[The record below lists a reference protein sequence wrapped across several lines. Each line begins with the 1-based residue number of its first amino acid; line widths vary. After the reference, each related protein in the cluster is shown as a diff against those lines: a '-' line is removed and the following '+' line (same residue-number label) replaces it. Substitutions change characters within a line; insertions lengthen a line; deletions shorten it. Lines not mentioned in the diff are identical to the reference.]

1 MRKRIF
7 SFIILILVAVCG
19 VTLVSCG
26 RNSGENVSISVSEG
40 LDTQLS
46 SNLKNDF
53 SDELRLS
60 SSEKNNFVQGKG
72 YLGSVSGANAVSL
85 IVDDEGFGS
94 REIIVQIGGFF
105 EGMGKEVFFSTDSN
119 CISISKVE
127 YLSNGKA
134 KVTITA
140 NSSGTAEV
148 FVKTGQFGKTTSFV
162 VKCLTKLERFSA
174 KTNAII
180 YLEKGKTLEINP
192 DTYFNF
198 YPAESNLRDLE
209 FFDGDVCLMKN
220 GKTILSTA
228 DASGVTGVIETS
240 REISVRATRLSGTES
255 METISVVVVD
265 SLDNLQLKKTI
276 YNNSGAESYVELGER
291 LTVLQNVTSKG
302 GVSYGVRK
310 VYAIVDCN
318 EDDLKIFARAISK
331 GEDLGILIVPTAIE
345 RITQENFSTA
355 KFKNLV
361 DGTREEF
368 STYVFEFE
376 FKFEGYSEYDVKFNF
391 KVGEYKYS
399 ENMSST
405 IEFKTGSSLIE
416 LKKVG
421 QEAESNEYLIYDYYS
436 GTYGTAMTISIGRSD
451 LFSQSKISLEL
462 GDADIGNFIFIT
474 RAGKEK
480 EFLTFS
486 SGETFFVKAKTAL
499 EAKEYTVT
507 AKVSFAFE
515 GVDFETEKNYIFNV
529 QKSPTEV
536 KLISGTTAI
545 SSHNFDLNT
554 TGKVLGQ
561 ESYTSRKTLVLD
573 VCGFAGSAQLGTVSD
588 FEIISTTGIVQATKD
603 GSTIKL
609 TAIDTGTGKIEVILG
624 NGVRTTFTFEV
635 IRSVSSAKISLPDAS
650 QNSNLIAVLNNYS
663 HEGTIYDQYVI
674 AKTNSQIPLI
684 ISATGNFTSE
694 ISVADDVKDKVT
706 INGKFIATTEFSKA
720 EVKVK
725 ITFKKIDENGKI
737 VEVTEYATGKILL
750 SAITQIDLLTIK
762 ANKGSNFNLYD
773 YSSVGYFSKNLATAE
788 IYVDVVPSSIKE
800 AVFEAIVWTTN
811 MGEFTKISN
820 GNSDVYTCEIFSFE
834 FFKTGENAGRGII
847 TCNVD
852 NMKLF
857 DENGNLNLGRVTL
870 SASVARS
877 SDVANSKIN
886 KNIHFNV
893 KCANKVEVIA
903 CDKNAINL
911 DPYSNKDQLLV
922 STFPINA
929 TNKSWN
935 YVFIPTTSG
944 LSESDVL
951 LTQNGDVLT
960 IELKNTNAKGKGI
973 LRLIAFDSYST
984 INDYTTFVEIPL
996 SINDGSEDYPYHI
1009 NSDKDIEK
1017 LVETNFEKYYVVSGE
1032 FDLTKYDWSGKVLSG
1047 TITNDGKAVFK
1058 TTLKSTT
1065 VDNEIYAGLF
1075 KEITGKI
1082 SGIKLEVSFNLD
1094 FKTETSKRIFVG
1106 GFAGINSGSIENASV
1121 EIKENSSVSVGKNS
1135 LYFGGVVAHNV
1146 GTITNEITKNSL
1158 LTTLV
1163 SGKFK
1168 ISCEQ
1173 TELLV
1178 VGGVVGLNN
1187 GTIKRT
1193 IEEGLVEFNNSF
1205 ATANISMEISCDQT
1219 NTNSCIGAVAGKSTN
1234 LLDNLESVGT
1244 VSAPNFDNVGGIV
1257 GDNSGTIQN
1266 CLSQTVVIG
1275 HDNVGGAVGTNSG
1288 TIDKM
1293 IVESLE
1299 KKSSVTLVSGNDAV
1313 GGIVGNMTGGSLK
1326 DSSMISY
1333 LSNLEAID
1341 VKGANN
1347 FGLVVG
1353 AQSAGATIDYV
1364 VAIADGFGT
1373 PISIS
1378 AAHYAIF
1385 NKSDNTPTSSKG
1397 IGEGVT
1403 KENIKDI
1410 EGFGFIFLPSNAINM
1425 ELDSDKQNNKMTSD
1439 GGNVAFYIYLKKD
1452 KDGNFSTYFISSFL
1466 TTSLGN
1472 RYLIE
1477 SRNSA
1482 ILEIANGCLCPKE
1495 IGEVVLTVSS
1505 PYVSAS
1511 QTIYVKVVSFINNIS
1526 IYLDREKTSE
1536 IENESEVNFDAQI
1549 SKILYLS
1556 LLDKYNLKGFEIPTD
1571 IKFLIKIGDKMVKPG
1586 SSSEYV
1592 FDLVQIDSETY
1603 QISVKGKV
1611 GEYDVTI
1618 LPYVEFVGE
1627 DGKTY
1632 FATLNFGVDE
1642 NTKTKIECKFKFE
1655 NTTKGIGVSKNTIE
1669 TEPYYVTEMD
1679 VSLDSIKSDEKITI
1693 EVSELDSAGNI
1704 IVDPETL
1711 YLELTVRFGE
1721 NVFKNKKGETFN
1733 YNFNFNINCKKNKTF
1748 SIKFKLDD
1756 EGKAITSTKIFKV
1769 KISALNG
1776 VSSSMII
1783 TYQPQSVISVSSN
1796 LYSTISK
1803 EEEKY
1808 GFSGRFSYIPSGVI
1822 IPGQHSLLEL
1832 SVTPG
1837 FTYFETVEIV
1847 NVSGN
1852 QYNLAFDLFDR
1863 TSDSPLAGGKRVGD
1877 GIQINRNLI
1886 KDGKFFVRIF
1896 ADQRMADNSQAS
1908 LKIIFR
1914 DENGN
1919 QNGDEILK
1927 TFIVERLPGVIL
1939 TVDGVSSGN
1948 EQSNPLKLAQGISYD
1963 LDVNVKGFSFGTFVG
1978 AGNLYTDGQICFEVT
1993 GNGAGFVTI
2002 VKNDDGTYKLVVKD
2016 ELPVGART
2024 LEIKTYGVDI
2034 DGEKSQEAVLY
2045 IELVQFV
2052 VKENNFSD
2060 IVYNVFNDI
2069 YSSAIGNSYTL
2080 EISLN
2085 SNILIYNKSNEI
2097 IRRNVLEF
2105 LSKLTTEGTWSFK
2118 DGDAT
2123 WNNIIGNNKFTDG
2136 IGFSKVYTTSK
2147 GGFKIS
2153 YNEETKKIVIK
2164 FLKVHTPSSPE
2175 LEIKF
2180 FARFHYTNKGLP
2192 EIYSTG
2198 TENAYVLS
2206 QEFTFDI
2213 SEKTTLRNPYPLYSY
2228 DDMKNMRE
2236 GNYYILMKDITLPD
2250 DFVPIE
2256 TLIGGFDGNNH
2267 RIILPHQYSLKAEES
2282 NSITF
2287 GLFKTTSESALLKNI
2302 IIYVKENTNLNLY
2315 DFTTVTFGLL
2325 VGENNGKITNCS
2337 IQGDSLAIMNLNLFG
2352 IPDSTQIT
2360 NQVGGLVGINLGD
2373 ITNSRVEAGISLN
2386 ATGLSSS
2393 STTGYLPAN
2402 LGGIAAING
2411 GSASVASC
2419 YVMARLEN
2427 NTAGSV
2433 SAITG
2438 GVVGVNQLGGTIFSS
2453 YITSGNTDKDMFPEE
2468 VGGVNI
2474 IYSTASASAFVYEN
2488 FGQISNCYS
2497 NIPVISNESAS
2508 GFVFNNQSEGVVTHC
2523 YSTSALQSSAKNGVF
2538 VGFLT
2543 GVSENPILNTGKIIE
2558 CFAVEENTKG
2568 NTEGNTEENTEENTE
2583 GNTEGST
2590 KGKKFNSGLGGNVVD
2605 GLTIL
2610 TSKDKFNKQDTFK
2623 KFAFSNTADKTA
2635 GVWFWANNN
2644 FGESDFK
2651 DEDGRALSFSAKA
2664 PQLVSPNVLTFGHQT
2679 LVNTIFDSET
2689 ETTEYIYEYD
2699 ENYLEGSKFNP
2710 YIISSQEDLEFL
2722 VNSNSG
2728 FTSGVIIKEIY
2739 CRLIGDIIYET
2750 STVSS
2755 GLYQY
2760 TFLGNFEGNGYTIG
2774 NYVLDSGAKRDNAGF
2789 FGTIGLPSQVKGS
2802 VKNLTFAP
2810 RYISLANCNSVGAV
2824 AGAVYGA
2831 TLVNITVDGSLYA
2844 SELDGVTVLG
2854 KNTVG
2859 GVCGIAEGEFNFN
2872 NIISNISVNATYRS
2886 SLNNHPYREYLLG
2899 NLNQVSYAGLISGVT
2914 NGYGK
2919 VVYAYVSG
2927 NNVSAAENAGL
2938 MFGYNGRNV
2947 IAQNLEVIGAIGQK
2961 VKADIYGG
2969 VIAGHNLGTIED
2981 VVVLGDDGSAY
2992 SGFFATE
2999 NFSPTA
3005 IGNVAGYMTNGTIKD
3020 VLITTKLKVKT
3031 DVISVGGAVGFMTAG
3046 RLENVVIVGDIIGG
3060 SRIGGVIGL
3069 IKTENSSK
3077 VSIIDT
3083 FHSGTITSTTS
3094 EDLTSVGTLV
3104 ASISGYTKETVGISK
3119 DISENDSNLNKTV
3132 NIVLREDFKKKIE
3145 QKLASGVYTS
3155 KIVINN
3161 YSISESL
3168 QVWYGNCVCENAS
3181 TYKKE
3186 LLEDKGGIL
3195 SIYNVDKEGITKF
3208 IPLTNKYQENGTV
3221 TLK

>member
-1 MRKRIF
+1 MINNELYCKN
-7 SFIILILVAVCG
+7 ILF
-19 VTLVSCG
+19 VTG
-26 RNSGENVSISVSEG
+26 
-40 LDTQLS
+40 
-46 SNLKNDF
+46 
-53 SDELRLS
+53 
-60 SSEKNNFVQGKG
+60 
-72 YLGSVSGANAVSL
+72 
-85 IVDDEGFGS
+85 
-94 REIIVQIGGFF
+94 
-105 EGMGKEVFFSTDSN
+105 
-119 CISISKVE
+119 
-127 YLSNGKA
+127 
-134 KVTITA
+134 
-140 NSSGTAEV
+140 
-148 FVKTGQFGKTTSFV
+148 
-162 VKCLTKLERFSA
+162 
-174 KTNAII
+174 
-180 YLEKGKTLEINP
+180 P
-192 DTYFNF
+192 
-198 YPAESNLRDLE
+198 
-209 FFDGDVCLMKN
+209 KN
-220 GKTILSTA
+220 G
-228 DASGVTGVIETS
+228 D
-240 REISVRATRLSGTES
+240 
-255 METISVVVVD
+255 
-265 SLDNLQLKKTI
+265 
-276 YNNSGAESYVELGER
+276 
-291 LTVLQNVTSKG
+291 
-302 GVSYGVRK
+302 
-310 VYAIVDCN
+310 
-318 EDDLKIFARAISK
+318 KI
-331 GEDLGILIVPTAIE
+331 
-345 RITQENFSTA
+345 
-355 KFKNLV
+355 
-361 DGTREEF
+361 
-368 STYVFEFE
+368 
-376 FKFEGYSEYDVKFNF
+376 
-391 KVGEYKYS
+391 
-399 ENMSST
+399 
-405 IEFKTGSSLIE
+405 
-416 LKKVG
+416 
-421 QEAESNEYLIYDYYS
+421 
-436 GTYGTAMTISIGRSD
+436 
-451 LFSQSKISLEL
+451 
-462 GDADIGNFIFIT
+462 
-474 RAGKEK
+474 
-480 EFLTFS
+480 
-486 SGETFFVKAKTAL
+486 
-499 EAKEYTVT
+499 
-507 AKVSFAFE
+507 
-515 GVDFETEKNYIFNV
+515 
-529 QKSPTEV
+529 
-536 KLISGTTAI
+536 
-545 SSHNFDLNT
+545 
-554 TGKVLGQ
+554 
-561 ESYTSRKTLVLD
+561 
-573 VCGFAGSAQLGTVSD
+573 
-588 FEIISTTGIVQATKD
+588 
-603 GSTIKL
+603 
-609 TAIDTGTGKIEVILG
+609 
-624 NGVRTTFTFEV
+624 
-635 IRSVSSAKISLPDAS
+635 
-650 QNSNLIAVLNNYS
+650 
-663 HEGTIYDQYVI
+663 
-674 AKTNSQIPLI
+674 
-684 ISATGNFTSE
+684 
-694 ISVADDVKDKVT
+694 
-706 INGKFIATTEFSKA
+706 
-720 EVKVK
+720 
-725 ITFKKIDENGKI
+725 
-737 VEVTEYATGKILL
+737 
-750 SAITQIDLLTIK
+750 
-762 ANKGSNFNLYD
+762 
-773 YSSVGYFSKNLATAE
+773 
-788 IYVDVVPSSIKE
+788 
-800 AVFEAIVWTTN
+800 
-811 MGEFTKISN
+811 
-820 GNSDVYTCEIFSFE
+820 
-834 FFKTGENAGRGII
+834 
-847 TCNVD
+847 
-852 NMKLF
+852 
-857 DENGNLNLGRVTL
+857 
-870 SASVARS
+870 
-877 SDVANSKIN
+877 
-886 KNIHFNV
+886 
-893 KCANKVEVIA
+893 
-903 CDKNAINL
+903 
-911 DPYSNKDQLLV
+911 
-922 STFPINA
+922 
-929 TNKSWN
+929 
-935 YVFIPTTSG
+935 
-944 LSESDVL
+944 
-951 LTQNGDVLT
+951 
-960 IELKNTNAKGKGI
+960 
-973 LRLIAFDSYST
+973 
-984 INDYTTFVEIPL
+984 
-996 SINDGSEDYPYHI
+996 
-1009 NSDKDIEK
+1009 
-1017 LVETNFEKYYVVSGE
+1017 
-1032 FDLTKYDWSGKVLSG
+1032 
-1047 TITNDGKAVFK
+1047 
-1058 TTLKSTT
+1058 
-1065 VDNEIYAGLF
+1065 
-1075 KEITGKI
+1075 
-1082 SGIKLEVSFNLD
+1082 
-1094 FKTETSKRIFVG
+1094 
-1106 GFAGINSGSIENASV
+1106 
-1121 EIKENSSVSVGKNS
+1121 
-1135 LYFGGVVAHNV
+1135 
-1146 GTITNEITKNSL
+1146 
-1158 LTTLV
+1158 
-1163 SGKFK
+1163 
-1168 ISCEQ
+1168 
-1173 TELLV
+1173 
-1178 VGGVVGLNN
+1178 
-1187 GTIKRT
+1187 
-1193 IEEGLVEFNNSF
+1193 
-1205 ATANISMEISCDQT
+1205 
-1219 NTNSCIGAVAGKSTN
+1219 
-1234 LLDNLESVGT
+1234 
-1244 VSAPNFDNVGGIV
+1244 
-1257 GDNSGTIQN
+1257 
-1266 CLSQTVVIG
+1266 
-1275 HDNVGGAVGTNSG
+1275 
-1288 TIDKM
+1288 
-1293 IVESLE
+1293 
-1299 KKSSVTLVSGNDAV
+1299 
-1313 GGIVGNMTGGSLK
+1313 
-1326 DSSMISY
+1326 
-1333 LSNLEAID
+1333 
-1341 VKGANN
+1341 
-1347 FGLVVG
+1347 
-1353 AQSAGATIDYV
+1353 
-1364 VAIADGFGT
+1364 
-1373 PISIS
+1373 
-1378 AAHYAIF
+1378 
-1385 NKSDNTPTSSKG
+1385 
-1397 IGEGVT
+1397 
-1403 KENIKDI
+1403 
-1410 EGFGFIFLPSNAINM
+1410 
-1425 ELDSDKQNNKMTSD
+1425 
-1439 GGNVAFYIYLKKD
+1439 
-1452 KDGNFSTYFISSFL
+1452 
-1466 TTSLGN
+1466 
-1472 RYLIE
+1472 
-1477 SRNSA
+1477 
-1482 ILEIANGCLCPKE
+1482 
-1495 IGEVVLTVSS
+1495 
-1505 PYVSAS
+1505 
-1511 QTIYVKVVSFINNIS
+1511 
-1526 IYLDREKTSE
+1526 
-1536 IENESEVNFDAQI
+1536 
-1549 SKILYLS
+1549 
-1556 LLDKYNLKGFEIPTD
+1556 
-1571 IKFLIKIGDKMVKPG
+1571 VKPG

-1592 FDLVQIDSETY
+1592 FDLVQIDFETY

-1611 GEYDVTI
+1611 GKYDVKI

-1632 FATLNFGVDE
+1632 FATLNFEVDK
-1642 NTKTKIECKFKFE
+1642 NTKTEIECKFKFE

-1721 NVFKNKKGETFN
+1721 KVFNNKAGETFN
-1733 YNFNFNINCKKNKTF
+1733 DNFTFKINCQENKTF

-1769 KISALNG
+1769 KISASNG
-1776 VSSSMII
+1776 VSSSTII

-1847 NVSGN
+1847 NVSEN

-1877 GIQINRNLI
+1877 GIQISRNLI

-1914 DENGN
+1914 DKNGN
-1919 QNGDEILK
+1919 QIGDEILK

-1963 LDVNVKGFSFGTFVG
+1963 MDVNVKGFSFGTFVG
-1978 AGNLYTDGQICFEVT
+1978 AGGLYTDGQICFEVT

-2024 LEIKTYGVDI
+2024 LEIKTYGVDV

-2097 IRRNVLEF
+2097 IRRKVLDF
-2105 LSKLTTEGTWSFK
+2105 LSELTTKGTWSFK
-2118 DGDAT
+2118 DDNKT
-2123 WNNIIGNNKFTDG
+2123 WNNIVGNNKFEDG
-2136 IGFSKVYTTSK
+2136 IGFSKFYTTSK

-2153 YNEETKKIVIK
+2153 YNEKPTKIVIK

-2180 FARFHYTNKGLP
+2180 LARFCYNNEGLP
-2192 EIYSTG
+2192 EIYSNG

-2236 GNYYILMKDITLPD
+2236 GNYYILMKDIKLPD

-2302 IIYVKENTNLNLY
+2302 IIYVNENTNLNLY

-2568 NTEGNTEENTEENTE
+2568 NTEGNT
-2583 GNTEGST
+2583 GGST
-2590 KGKKFNSGLGGNVVD
+2590 GGSTEVKKFNSGLGGNVVD

-2610 TSKDKFNKQDTFK
+2610 TSTNDFKEREKFK

-2651 DEDGRALSFSAKA
+2651 DEDGRALSFSAQA

-2739 CRLIGDIIYET
+2739 CRLIGNIIYET

-2927 NNVSAAENAGL
+2927 NNVSAGENAGL

-2969 VIAGHNLGTIED
+2969 VIAGHNLGTIKG
-2981 VVVLGDDGSAY
+2981 VVILGDDGSAY

-3005 IGNVAGYMTNGTIKD
+3005 IGNVAGYMTNGTIEN

-3046 RLENVVIVGDIIGG
+3046 RLQNVVIVGDIIGG

-3077 VSIIDT
+3077 VSIMDT

-3104 ASISGYTKETVGISK
+3104 ASISGYTDGTVG
-3119 DISENDSNLNKTV
+3119 ISENDSSLKTV
-3132 NIVLREDFKKKIE
+3132 DIILTKDFKKKIE

-3186 LLEDKGGIL
+3186 LLKDEGGIL
-3195 SIYNVDKEGITKF
+3195 SIYNVDKEDITKF

>member
-26 RNSGENVSISVSEG
+26 RNSGENVSISVLEG

-85 IVDDEGFGS
+85 IVGDEGFGS

-105 EGMGKEVFFSTDSN
+105 EGMGKEVVFSTDDSN
-119 CISISKVE
+119 CISIPEKVE

-134 KVTITA
+134 KVRITA
-140 NSSGTAEV
+140 KSSGTAEV

-209 FFDGDVCLMKN
+209 FFDGDVCLTKN

-421 QEAESNEYLIYDYYS
+421 QEAESKEYLIYDYYS

-462 GDADIGNFIFIT
+462 GDADIGNFIFTT

-486 SGETFFVKAKTAL
+486 SGETFFVKAKTSL
-499 EAKEYTVT
+499 EVKEYTVT
-507 AKVSFAFE
+507 AKVSFTFE

-536 KLISGTTAI
+536 KLFSGTTAI

-663 HEGTIYDQYVI
+663 HEGKIYDQYVI

-694 ISVADDVKDKVT
+694 ISVADDVKDKVA

-750 SAITQIDLLTIK
+750 SAITQIDSLTIR

-788 IYVDVVPSSIKE
+788 IYVDVVPSSIRKD
-800 AVFEAIVWTTN
+800 VFEAIVWTTN

-870 SASVARS
+870 SASVSRS
-877 SDVANSKIN
+877 SDVENSKIN

-911 DPYSNKDQLLV
+911 DPYSKKDQLLV

-951 LTQNGDVLT
+951 LTQNGDILT
-960 IELKNTNAKGKGI
+960 IELKNTNVKGKGV

-1058 TTLKSTT
+1058 TTLLKSTT
-1065 VDNEIYAGLF
+1065 VDSKIYAGLF
-1075 KEITGKI
+1075 KEITGTGKI
-1082 SGIKLEVSFNLD
+1082 SGIKLEVSFNLN
-1094 FKTETSKRIFVG
+1094 FKTETSKIIFVG
-1106 GFAGINSGSIENASV
+1106 GFAGINRGSIENASV
-1121 EIKENSSVSVGKNS
+1121 EIKENSSVSVGENS

-1168 ISCEQ
+1168 ISCKQ
-1173 TELLV
+1173 TALL

-1205 ATANISMEISCDQT
+1205 ATANINMEISCDQT
-1219 NTNSCIGAVAGKSTN
+1219 NTNSCIGAVAGESTN
-1234 LLDNLESVGT
+1234 LLENLESVGT

-1257 GDNSGTIQN
+1257 GDNSGTITN
-1266 CLSQTVVIG
+1266 CLSQTVVVG
-1275 HDNVGGAVGTNSG
+1275 HNNVGGAVGTNSG
-1288 TIDKM
+1288 EITGM

-1313 GGIVGNMTGGSLK
+1313 GGIVGNMTGGSLTS
-1326 DSSMISY
+1326 SSMISY
-1333 LSNLEAID
+1333 LSNLSAID
-1341 VKGANN
+1341 VESKNN

-1353 AQSAGATIDYV
+1353 AQSGEKINIDLV
-1364 VAIADGFGT
+1364 VGIADGSGT

-1378 AAHYAIF
+1378 EGRYAIF
-1385 NKSDNTPTSSKG
+1385 KKSDNTPTSSNG

-1403 KENIKDI
+1403 KENIKGV

-1425 ELDSDKQNNKMTSD
+1425 ELNSDKQNNKMTSD
-1439 GGNVAFYIYLKKD
+1439 GGNVAFYIYLKNEK
-1452 KDGNFSTYFISSFL
+1452 GEFSTDWISSYL

-1477 SRNSA
+1477 SSDSA

-1536 IENESEVNFDAQI
+1536 IENQSEVNFDAQI

-1571 IKFLIKIGDKMVKPG
+1571 IKFLIKI
-1586 SSSEYV
+1586 ER
-1592 FDLVQIDSETY
+1592 
-1603 QISVKGKV
+1603 
-1611 GEYDVTI
+1611 
-1618 LPYVEFVGE
+1618 
-1627 DGKTY
+1627 
-1632 FATLNFGVDE
+1632 
-1642 NTKTKIECKFKFE
+1642 C
-1655 NTTKGIGVSKNTIE
+1655 
-1669 TEPYYVTEMD
+1669 
-1679 VSLDSIKSDEKITI
+1679 
-1693 EVSELDSAGNI
+1693 SELYERYISG
-1704 IVDPETL
+1704 
-1711 YLELTVRFGE
+1711 
-1721 NVFKNKKGETFN
+1721 
-1733 YNFNFNINCKKNKTF
+1733 YNGT
-1748 SIKFKLDD
+1748 
-1756 EGKAITSTKIFKV
+1756 
-1769 KISALNG
+1769 
-1776 VSSSMII
+1776 
-1783 TYQPQSVISVSSN
+1783 
-1796 LYSTISK
+1796 
-1803 EEEKY
+1803 
-1808 GFSGRFSYIPSGVI
+1808 R
-1822 IPGQHSLLEL
+1822 
-1832 SVTPG
+1832 
-1837 FTYFETVEIV
+1837 V
-1847 NVSGN
+1847 NVSYDDCNPFGMI
-1852 QYNLAFDLFDR
+1852 AGDFGEI
-1863 TSDSPLAGGKRVGD
+1863 TSLSKHT
-1877 GIQINRNLI
+1877 
-1886 KDGKFFVRIF
+1886 
-1896 ADQRMADNSQAS
+1896 SQSAS
-1908 LKIIFR
+1908 
-1914 DENGN
+1914 E
-1919 QNGDEILK
+1919 
-1927 TFIVERLPGVIL
+1927 
-1939 TVDGVSSGN
+1939 S
-1948 EQSNPLKLAQGISYD
+1948 
-1963 LDVNVKGFSFGTFVG
+1963 
-1978 AGNLYTDGQICFEVT
+1978 
-1993 GNGAGFVTI
+1993 TI
-2002 VKNDDGTYKLVVKD
+2002 V
-2016 ELPVGART
+2016 A
-2024 LEIKTYGVDI
+2024 
-2034 DGEKSQEAVLY
+2034 
-2045 IELVQFV
+2045 
-2052 VKENNFSD
+2052 
-2060 IVYNVFNDI
+2060 FN
-2069 YSSAIGNSYTL
+2069 
-2080 EISLN
+2080 
-2085 SNILIYNKSNEI
+2085 
-2097 IRRNVLEF
+2097 F
-2105 LSKLTTEGTWSFK
+2105 LS
-2118 DGDAT
+2118 
-2123 WNNIIGNNKFTDG
+2123 
-2136 IGFSKVYTTSK
+2136 
-2147 GGFKIS
+2147 
-2153 YNEETKKIVIK
+2153 
-2164 FLKVHTPSSPE
+2164 E
-2175 LEIKF
+2175 L
-2180 FARFHYTNKGLP
+2180 
-2192 EIYSTG
+2192 
-2198 TENAYVLS
+2198 
-2206 QEFTFDI
+2206 
-2213 SEKTTLRNPYPLYSY
+2213 
-2228 DDMKNMRE
+2228 
-2236 GNYYILMKDITLPD
+2236 
-2250 DFVPIE
+2250 
-2256 TLIGGFDGNNH
+2256 
-2267 RIILPHQYSLKAEES
+2267 
-2282 NSITF
+2282 
-2287 GLFKTTSESALLKNI
+2287 
-2302 IIYVKENTNLNLY
+2302 
-2315 DFTTVTFGLL
+2315 
-2325 VGENNGKITNCS
+2325 
-2337 IQGDSLAIMNLNLFG
+2337 
-2352 IPDSTQIT
+2352 
-2360 NQVGGLVGINLGD
+2360 
-2373 ITNSRVEAGISLN
+2373 
-2386 ATGLSSS
+2386 
-2393 STTGYLPAN
+2393 
-2402 LGGIAAING
+2402 
-2411 GSASVASC
+2411 
-2419 YVMARLEN
+2419 
-2427 NTAGSV
+2427 
-2433 SAITG
+2433 
-2438 GVVGVNQLGGTIFSS
+2438 
-2453 YITSGNTDKDMFPEE
+2453 
-2468 VGGVNI
+2468 
-2474 IYSTASASAFVYEN
+2474 
-2488 FGQISNCYS
+2488 
-2497 NIPVISNESAS
+2497 
-2508 GFVFNNQSEGVVTHC
+2508 
-2523 YSTSALQSSAKNGVF
+2523 
-2538 VGFLT
+2538 
-2543 GVSENPILNTGKIIE
+2543 
-2558 CFAVEENTKG
+2558 
-2568 NTEGNTEENTEENTE
+2568 
-2583 GNTEGST
+2583 
-2590 KGKKFNSGLGGNVVD
+2590 
-2605 GLTIL
+2605 
-2610 TSKDKFNKQDTFK
+2610 
-2623 KFAFSNTADKTA
+2623 
-2635 GVWFWANNN
+2635 
-2644 FGESDFK
+2644 
-2651 DEDGRALSFSAKA
+2651 
-2664 PQLVSPNVLTFGHQT
+2664 
-2679 LVNTIFDSET
+2679 
-2689 ETTEYIYEYD
+2689 
-2699 ENYLEGSKFNP
+2699 
-2710 YIISSQEDLEFL
+2710 
-2722 VNSNSG
+2722 
-2728 FTSGVIIKEIY
+2728 
-2739 CRLIGDIIYET
+2739 
-2750 STVSS
+2750 
-2755 GLYQY
+2755 
-2760 TFLGNFEGNGYTIG
+2760 
-2774 NYVLDSGAKRDNAGF
+2774 
-2789 FGTIGLPSQVKGS
+2789 
-2802 VKNLTFAP
+2802 
-2810 RYISLANCNSVGAV
+2810 
-2824 AGAVYGA
+2824 
-2831 TLVNITVDGSLYA
+2831 
-2844 SELDGVTVLG
+2844 
-2854 KNTVG
+2854 
-2859 GVCGIAEGEFNFN
+2859 
-2872 NIISNISVNATYRS
+2872 
-2886 SLNNHPYREYLLG
+2886 
-2899 NLNQVSYAGLISGVT
+2899 
-2914 NGYGK
+2914 
-2919 VVYAYVSG
+2919 
-2927 NNVSAAENAGL
+2927 
-2938 MFGYNGRNV
+2938 
-2947 IAQNLEVIGAIGQK
+2947 
-2961 VKADIYGG
+2961 
-2969 VIAGHNLGTIED
+2969 
-2981 VVVLGDDGSAY
+2981 
-2992 SGFFATE
+2992 
-2999 NFSPTA
+2999 
-3005 IGNVAGYMTNGTIKD
+3005 
-3020 VLITTKLKVKT
+3020 
-3031 DVISVGGAVGFMTAG
+3031 
-3046 RLENVVIVGDIIGG
+3046 
-3060 SRIGGVIGL
+3060 
-3069 IKTENSSK
+3069 
-3077 VSIIDT
+3077 
-3083 FHSGTITSTTS
+3083 
-3094 EDLTSVGTLV
+3094 
-3104 ASISGYTKETVGISK
+3104 
-3119 DISENDSNLNKTV
+3119 
-3132 NIVLREDFKKKIE
+3132 
-3145 QKLASGVYTS
+3145 
-3155 KIVINN
+3155 
-3161 YSISESL
+3161 
-3168 QVWYGNCVCENAS
+3168 
-3181 TYKKE
+3181 
-3186 LLEDKGGIL
+3186 
-3195 SIYNVDKEGITKF
+3195 
-3208 IPLTNKYQENGTV
+3208 
-3221 TLK
+3221 

>member
-7 SFIILILVAVCG
+7 SLIILILVAVCG

-85 IVDDEGFGS
+85 IVGDEGFGS

-180 YLEKGKTLEINP
+180 YLEKGKTLEVNP

-209 FFDGDVCLMKN
+209 FFDGDVCLTKN

-255 METISVVVVD
+255 VETISVIVVD
-265 SLDNLQLKKTI
+265 SLDNLQLKKTS
-276 YNNSGAESYVELGER
+276 YNNSGVESYVDLGDR

-302 GVSYGVRK
+302 GVSYGIRK

-318 EDDLKIFARAISK
+318 EDDLNISARAISK
-331 GEDLGILIVPTAIE
+331 GQQLGILLVPTAIE
-345 RITQENFSTA
+345 RITQDNFNTA
-355 KFKNLV
+355 KFKNLI

-376 FKFEGYSEYDVKFNF
+376 FKFEGYSEYDIKFNF

-405 IEFKTGSSLIE
+405 VEFKTGSSLIE

-421 QEAESNEYLIYDYYS
+421 QEAEGNEYLIYDYYS

-462 GDADIGNFIFIT
+462 SDADIGNFIFTT
-474 RAGKEK
+474 RTGREK

-486 SGETFFVKAKTAL
+486 SGETFFVKAKTSL

-507 AKVSFAFE
+507 AKVSFTFE

-545 SSHNFDLNT
+545 NSHNFDLNT

-561 ESYTSRKTLVLD
+561 DSYASRKTLILD
-573 VCGFAGSAQLGTVSD
+573 VCGFAGSAQIGTISD

-624 NGVRTTFTFEV
+624 NGVRTTFIFEV
-635 IRSVSSAKISLPDAS
+635 IRSVSSAKISFPDAS

-694 ISVADDVKDKVT
+694 ISVADDVKDKVV
-706 INGKFIATTEFSKA
+706 INGKFIATSEFSKA

-737 VEVTEYATGKILL
+737 VEVTKYATGKILL
-750 SAITQIDLLTIK
+750 SAITQIDSLTIK

-834 FFKTGENAGRGII
+834 FFTKGENAGRGII

-870 SASVARS
+870 SASIARS
-877 SDVANSKIN
+877 SDVENSKIN
-886 KNIHFNV
+886 KNIHFSV

-903 CDKNAINL
+903 CDKDVINL
-911 DPYSNKDQLLV
+911 DPYSNKEQLLV

-929 TNKSWN
+929 TNKNWN
-935 YVFIPTTSG
+935 YVFISTTSG
-944 LSESDVL
+944 LSETDVL
-951 LTQNGDVLT
+951 LTQNGDILT
-960 IELKNTNAKGKGI
+960 IELKNTKAKGKGV

-996 SINDGSEDYPYHI
+996 NINDGSEDYPYYI

-1017 LVETNFEKYYVVSGE
+1017 LVKTNFEKYYVVSGE

-1065 VDNEIYAGLF
+1065 VDSEIYAGLF

-1082 SGIKLEVSFNLD
+1082 SGIKLEVSFNLN
-1094 FKTETSKRIFVG
+1094 FTTETSKTIFVG
-1106 GFAGINSGSIENASV
+1106 GFAGKNSGSIENASV

-1135 LYFGGVVAHNV
+1135 LYFGGVVAQND
-1146 GTITNEITKNSL
+1146 GTITNIITKNSL

-1173 TELLV
+1173 MASLV
-1178 VGGVVGLNN
+1178 VGGAVGLNN

-1193 IEEGLVEFNNSF
+1193 IKEGLVEFNNSF
-1205 ATANISMEISCDQT
+1205 ATASISMEISCDQT
-1219 NTNSCIGAVAGKSTN
+1219 NTNSYIGAVTGKSTN
-1234 LLDNLESVGT
+1234 LLENLESVGT
-1244 VSAPNFDNVGGIV
+1244 VLAPNFDNVGGIV
-1257 GDNSGTIQN
+1257 GDNSGTITN
-1266 CLSQTVVIG
+1266 CLSQTVVVG

-1288 TIDKM
+1288 TITGM

-1299 KKSSVTLVSGNDAV
+1299 KKSSVTLVSGNNAV
-1313 GGIVGNMTGGSLK
+1313 GGIVGNMTGGSLES
-1326 DSSMISY
+1326 SSMISY
-1333 LSNLEAID
+1333 LSNLSAID
-1341 VKGANN
+1341 VESKNN

-1353 AQSAGATIDYV
+1353 AQSGGIINYV
-1364 VAIADGFGT
+1364 VAIADGSGT
-1373 PISIS
+1373 PISIT
-1378 AAHYAIF
+1378 ADKYAIF
-1385 NKSDNTPTSSKG
+1385 TKSGNNPTSLNG
-1397 IGEGVT
+1397 ISEEVT
-1403 KENIKDI
+1403 KENIKNI

-1425 ELDSDKQNNKMTSD
+1425 ELNSDKQNNKMTSD
-1439 GGNVAFYIYLKKD
+1439 SGNVAFYIYLKD
-1452 KDGNFSTYFISSFL
+1452 KYGNFSTYSISSYL

-1477 SRNSA
+1477 SSNSG
-1482 ILEIANGCLCPKE
+1482 ILEIANGYLCPKE

-1511 QTIYVKVVSFINNIS
+1511 QKIYVKIVSFINNIS

-1536 IENESEVNFDAQI
+1536 IENDSDVNFDAQI
-1549 SKILYLS
+1549 SKIVYLS
-1556 LLDKYNLKGFEIPTD
+1556 LLDKYNLRGFEIPTD
-1571 IKFLIKIGDKMVKPG
+1571 IKFLIKIGENIVKPG
-1586 SSSEYV
+1586 SSLEYV

-1603 QISVKGKV
+1603 QISVKGEV
-1611 GEYDVTI
+1611 GEYGVTI

-1632 FATLNFGVDE
+1632 FATLDFEVDI
-1642 NTKTKIECKFKFE
+1642 NTKNKIECTFKFE
-1655 NTTKGIGVSKNTIE
+1655 NTTKRIGVSKNTIE
-1669 TEPYYVTEMD
+1669 TEPYYVAEMD

-1693 EVSELDSAGNI
+1693 EIFELDSAGNI
-1704 IVDPETL
+1704 IVNPETL
-1711 YLELTVRFGE
+1711 YLELTVQFGE
-1721 NVFKNKKGETFN
+1721 NVFKNKTGETFN
-1733 YNFNFNINCKKNKTF
+1733 ETFTFDIDCQKNKTF

-1756 EGKAITSTKIFKV
+1756 AGKAITSTKIFKV
-1769 KISALNG
+1769 KISASNG
-1776 VSSSMII
+1776 VSSSTTI
-1783 TYQPQSVISVSSN
+1783 TYQPQSVISVASN

-1837 FTYFETVEIV
+1837 FTYFETVEIF

-1914 DENGN
+1914 DKNGN
-1919 QNGDEILK
+1919 QIGDEILK
-1927 TFIVERLPGVIL
+1927 TFIVERLPGVTL

-2034 DGEKSQEAVLY
+2034 DGEKSQESVLY

-2060 IVYNVFNDI
+2060 IVYNVFNDV

-2097 IRRNVLEF
+2097 IRRKVLEF
-2105 LSKLTTEGTWSFK
+2105 LSELTREGTWSFK

-2123 WNNIIGNNKFTDG
+2123 WNNIIGNNKFIDG

-2180 FARFHYTNKGLP
+2180 FARFYYTNEGLP
-2192 EIYSTG
+2192 KIYSNG

-2236 GNYYILMKDITLPD
+2236 GNYYILMNDITLPD

-2267 RIILPHQYSLKAEES
+2267 RIYLPHQYSLKAEES

-2302 IIYVKENTNLNLY
+2302 IIYVNQNTNLNLY

-2360 NQVGGLVGINLGD
+2360 NQVGGLVGNNLGD

-2402 LGGIAAING
+2402 LGGITAING

-2438 GVVGVNQLGGTIFSS
+2438 GVVGVNQLGATIFSS
-2453 YITSGNTDKDMFPEE
+2453 YITSGNTDNDVFPEE

-2474 IYSTASASAFVYEN
+2474 IYSTASVGAFVYEN

-2497 NIPVISNESAS
+2497 NIPVMSNESAS

-2523 YSTSALQSSAKNGVF
+2523 YSTSALQGSAKNGVF
-2538 VGFLT
+2538 VGLLT

-2558 CFAVEENTKG
+2558 CFAVEE
-2568 NTEGNTEENTEENTE
+2568 
-2583 GNTEGST
+2583 ST
-2590 KGKKFNSGLGGNVVD
+2590 SFNSGLGGNVVD
-2605 GLTIL
+2605 GLEIL
-2610 TSKDKFNKQDTFK
+2610 KSKDNFNKQDIFK

-2635 GVWFWANNN
+2635 GVWFWANNG
-2644 FGESDFK
+2644 FAETDFR
-2651 DEDGRALSFSAKA
+2651 DQDGKALSFSTKA
-2664 PQLVSPNVLTFGHQT
+2664 PQLVSPNVLTYGHQT

-2689 ETTEYIYEYD
+2689 GTTEYIYEYD
-2699 ENYLEGSKFNP
+2699 EKYLEGSKFNP
-2710 YIISSQEDLEFL
+2710 YIISSHEDLEFL
-2722 VNSNSG
+2722 VNPNSG
-2728 FTSGVIIKEIY
+2728 FTSGVIIKEVY
-2739 CRLIGDIIYET
+2739 CRLIGNIIYET

-2760 TFLGNFEGNGYTIG
+2760 TFLGNLEGNGYTIG
-2774 NYVLDSGAKRDNAGF
+2774 NYVLDSSLKLDSAGF
-2789 FGTIGLPSQVKGS
+2789 FATIGLSNQNKGT

-2824 AGAVYGA
+2824 AGTIYGA
-2831 TLVNITVDGSLYA
+2831 TLVNITVDGM
-2844 SELDGVTVLG
+2844 SEAVELEGVTILG
-2854 KNTVG
+2854 KNAVG

-2886 SLNNHPYREYLLG
+2886 SLNNHPYREYLMG
-2899 NLNQVSYAGLISGVT
+2899 NINQMSYAGLISGVT

-2919 VVYAYVSG
+2919 VDYAYVSG
-2927 NNVSAAENAGL
+2927 NNVSVAENAGL

-2947 IAQNLEVIGAIGQK
+2947 IAQNLEVVGALGQK

-2969 VIAGHNLGTIED
+2969 VIAGHNLGTIKD
-2981 VVVLGDDGSAY
+2981 VVILGDDGSAY

-3005 IGNVAGYMTNGTIKD
+3005 IGNVAGYMTNGTIQD
-3020 VLITTKLKVKT
+3020 VSITTKLKIKT

-3046 RLENVVIVGDIIGG
+3046 RLENVVIIGDIIGG
-3060 SRIGGVIGL
+3060 SRIGGVVGL

-3083 FHSGTITSTTS
+3083 FHSGTITSTSS
-3094 EDLTSVGTLV
+3094 EDLTTVGTLV
-3104 ASISGYTKETVGISK
+3104 ASILGCKDGTVGTSK
-3119 DISENDSNLNKTV
+3119 TDLDLNSPV
-3132 NIVLREDFKKKIE
+3132 NIVLGKEFKDKIE
-3145 QKLASGVYTS
+3145 QKLASGEYTS

-3161 YSISESL
+3161 YSVSESL
-3168 QVWYGNCVCENAS
+3168 QIWYGNCVCENAGS
-3181 TYKKE
+3181 YKKE
-3186 LLEDKGGIL
+3186 LLKDNGGIL
-3195 SIYNVDKEGITKF
+3195 SIYNVDKEDITKF
-3208 IPLTNKYQENGTV
+3208 IPLANKYQENGTV
-3221 TLK
+3221 ISK